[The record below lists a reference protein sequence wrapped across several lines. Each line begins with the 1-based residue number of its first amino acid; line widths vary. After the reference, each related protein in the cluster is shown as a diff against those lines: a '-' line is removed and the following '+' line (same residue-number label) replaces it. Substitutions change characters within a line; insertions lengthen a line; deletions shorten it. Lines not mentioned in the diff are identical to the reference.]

1 MKTEGITVLL
11 DRYYSGNI
19 SPEEYKDLLSALDG
33 SGALP
38 PELEA
43 EREMFRAIRSCEPE
57 MPDGLEKRLKDAIN
71 NRSRRVSG
79 FIKAFASAGVA
90 ASLVL
95 CVTLAWRHTDN
106 DAVRPDLVAQVRT
119 DVPKTVKAVLPEQK
133 DSSAINMSDEE
144 CERAVKIVDEALMSV
159 LSRIHSKQKSA
170 TECVKGIHIK
180 QVQI

>member
-1 MKTEGITVLL
+1 METDEITVLL
-11 DRYYSGNI
+11 DRYYSGSI
-19 SPEEYKDLLSALDG
+19 SPEEYKVLLKALDE
-33 SGALP
+33 SDALP

-43 EREMFRAIRSCEPE
+43 ERKMFRAIRSCGPV

-71 NRSRRVSG
+71 KRGRRVSG
-79 FIKAFASAGVA
+79 YIKVFASVSVA

-95 CVTLAWRHTDN
+95 CLTFPCRHTNN
-106 DAVRPDLVAQVRT
+106 DVVRPDLVAQVRT
-119 DVPKTVKAVLPEQK
+119 DVPETVKVVLPEQK
-133 DSSAINMSDEE
+133 DSRAINMSDEE

>member
-1 MKTEGITVLL
+1 MRKDEITVLL
-11 DRYYSGNI
+11 DKYYSGNI
-19 SPEEYKDLLSALDG
+19 SPKEYKELISALEG
-33 SGALP
+33 SSALP

-43 EREMFRAIRSCEPE
+43 EREMFRAILSCEPE
-57 MPDGLEKRLKDAIN
+57 MPIGLESRLEKAID

-79 FIKAFASAGVA
+79 FIKAFASIGVA

-95 CVTLAWRHTDN
+95 CITFAWRHTND

-119 DVPKTVKAVLPEQK
+119 DVPKTVKVVLPEQE
-133 DSSAINMSDEE
+133 DSIAINMSDEE
-144 CERAVKIVDEALMSV
+144 CERAAKKVDEALMSV

-170 TECVKGIHIK
+170 TDCVKGIHIK